1 MKIILFY
8 YLLNNLLNYAH
19 NIIKEAVMEKT
30 NELNKL
36 ISYIHMGNCIYR
48 IYLEHALELED
59 ESLIKEIKSIQSI
72 FKKHEDTI
80 NSLIEQNG
88 EESAG
93 LMGIYKEK
101 LKSFDNTYSICK
113 AAIKSTNIGMLS
125 TIKFLKENENLSQN
139 IKEKIEEIINDYL
152 NIQKI
157 MTLFILNNC
166 IK

>member
-1 MKIILFY
+1 
-8 YLLNNLLNYAH
+8 
-19 NIIKEAVMEKT
+19 MEKT

-88 EESAG
+88 EESTKRITSAG

-113 AAIKSTNIGMLS
+113 AAIKSTNMGMLS